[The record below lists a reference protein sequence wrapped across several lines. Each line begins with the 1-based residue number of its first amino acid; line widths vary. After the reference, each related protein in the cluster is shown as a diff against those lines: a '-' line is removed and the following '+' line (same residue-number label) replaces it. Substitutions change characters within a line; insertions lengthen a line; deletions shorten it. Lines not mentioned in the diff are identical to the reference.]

1 MGHHITDEQYK
12 SQVSAVW
19 RATIWLSVITIVEVV
34 AALMWMN
41 YVEPG
46 TSKFLLNGFF
56 IAASLLKA
64 FFIVGEFM
72 HVRYEFRA
80 LTLTILTPT
89 IFLIWFIVAFLWEGD
104 AWKNNRQR
112 WDVQI
117 EQGWKDPA
125 KIEKHTG
132 GHGHHGGDDHGD
144 GEHH

>member
-1 MGHHITDEQYK
+1 MEHHITEEQYK
-12 SQVSAVW
+12 SQVNAVW
-19 RATIWLSVITIVEVV
+19 RATAWLSLITIVEVA
-34 AALMWMN
+34 AALLWMN
-41 YVEPG
+41 YTSPE

-80 LTLTILTPT
+80 LALTILTPA
-89 IFLIWFIVAFLWEGD
+89 IFLIWFIVAFLWEGS
-104 AWKNNRQR
+104 AWKGNRQR

-132 GHGHHGGDDHGD
+132 GHGAHGADEHGD
-144 GEHH
+144 SDHH